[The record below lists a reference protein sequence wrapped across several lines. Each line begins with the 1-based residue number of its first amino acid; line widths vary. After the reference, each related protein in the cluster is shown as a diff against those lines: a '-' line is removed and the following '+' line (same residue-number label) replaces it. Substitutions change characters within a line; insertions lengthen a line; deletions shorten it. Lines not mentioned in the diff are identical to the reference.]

1 MDRRGIMSATTVIV
15 ISVIITILV
24 LWASVWVVVKGYAY
38 KHTIDSDD
46 TNAHNNVEGKSNPH
60 SYQDNKA

>member
-1 MDRRGIMSATTVIV
+1 MSATTVIV

-38 KHTIDSDD
+38 KHTVDSDD
-46 TNAHNNVEGKSNPH
+46 TDVHNNVEGKSSHH